1 MKKQNKG
8 RVNCSSVLVLLW
20 LCGSFYGKAQTLE
33 EKYKLFHSE
42 ILSEFMVPG
51 LAKGENLPAT
61 YIKPDQQFAKWAE
74 GSIHLGWWIGSLAL
88 EYNYIVRFGNKAWT
102 HPLDSVK
109 KRLYLA
115 LKAADRID
123 KQAEI
128 YFPACTTTGAPSLN
142 GFFIRDDVGYGLIPK
157 FPGID
162 SIASDFLGP
171 KESDKE
177 MSQDQ
182 AYHLLLGLEIARK
195 LIPPSHT
202 YNSESFIGLAKARE
216 LDVLKWIRRLDWQ
229 ITNPVCDDGSGN
241 ERNVARGDD
250 ARFFSFPLAK
260 LAFIASDGGVDYFP
274 SVNGFYQLGWEF
286 MADPNSVIFANSDN
300 RHMAMVLAALSDG
313 WANASQQALVDHAYG
328 EGWWVYPLVHTL
340 LHGKKQ
346 QLAEDSLRY
355 QLELAPH
362 PIFSPFPDTL
372 TTGWGSSHK
381 YISYRSRQNASDVN
395 SQGRK
400 YSGVDYLF
408 AFALLKHAE
417 KATGIHELANQ
428 NHLALFPNPSS
439 GKVRVPI
446 QGNQEPL
453 VYNSMGSQCK
463 VAWNKSTQELNFGD
477 LKGFFIVQVN
487 GRSARVLIH

>member
-1 MKKQNKG
+1 
-8 RVNCSSVLVLLW
+8 
-20 LCGSFYGKAQTLE
+20 
-33 EKYKLFHSE
+33 E
-42 ILSEFMVPG
+42 ILTEFMVPG

-88 EYNYIVRFGNKAWT
+88 EYNYIIRFGNRDWT

-128 YFPACTTTGAPSLN
+128 YFPACTTTGTPSLN

-182 AYHLLLGLEIARK
+182 AYHLLLGLELARK
-195 LIPPSHT
+195 FIPPSHT
-202 YNSESFIGLAKARE
+202 YNGESLIGLAKSRE
-216 LDVLKWIRRLDWQ
+216 LEILKWIRRLDWQ
-229 ITNPVCDDGSGN
+229 ITNPVCDDGNGN

-260 LAFIASDGGVDYFP
+260 LAFTASNGTVDYFG

-300 RHMAMVLAALSDG
+300 RHMAMVLASMSDG
-313 WANASQQALVDHAYG
+313 WANATQQALVDHANR

-340 LHGKKQ
+340 LHDKKRQ
-346 QLAEDSLRY
+346 IAEDSLRN

-372 TTGWGSSHK
+372 TSGWASSHK
-381 YISYRSRQNASDVN
+381 YISYRSRQNASDLN
-395 SQGRK
+395 SKGRK
-400 YSGVDYLF
+400 YSGVDYLL
-408 AFALLKHAE
+408 AFTLLKHAE
-417 KATGIHELANQ
+417 KATGLAENTVDYD
-428 NHLALFPNPSS
+428 LVLFPNPST
-439 GKVRVPI
+439 GKMHLSA
-446 QGNQEPL
+446 QGNHKPE

-463 VAWNKSTQELNFGD
+463 VDWNANTQELDFGN
-477 LKGFFIVQVN
+477 LKGVFIVRVE
-487 GRSARVLIH
+487 GKTARVLLH